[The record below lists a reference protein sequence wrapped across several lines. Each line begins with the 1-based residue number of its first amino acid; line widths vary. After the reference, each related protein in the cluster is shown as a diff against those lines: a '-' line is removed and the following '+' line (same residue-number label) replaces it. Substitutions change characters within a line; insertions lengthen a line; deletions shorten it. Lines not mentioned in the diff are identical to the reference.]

1 MIATP
6 AAQRLGTVLL
16 MAGAAAAQPDGEL
29 AKVDAL
35 DMASDWLSDNQNN
48 PLAERE
54 LLAEAVKIIAA
65 TYRVLL
71 PACRVHGAGCWECA
85 AASLIESGH
94 ALLQNDM
101 ATLRRAGLFDYD
113 YETGL

>member
-1 MIATP
+1 MTATP
-6 AAQRLGTVLL
+6 TAQRLGTVLL
-16 MAGAAAAQPDGEL
+16 MAGAAAAQPDGEM
-29 AKVDAL
+29 AKIDAL
-35 DMASDWLSDNQNN
+35 DMASEWLADNQDN

-71 PACRVHGAGCWECA
+71 PRCRVHGTGCWECA
-85 AASLIESGH
+85 AVSLIESGH

-101 ATLRRAGLFDYD
+101 ATLRKSGLFD